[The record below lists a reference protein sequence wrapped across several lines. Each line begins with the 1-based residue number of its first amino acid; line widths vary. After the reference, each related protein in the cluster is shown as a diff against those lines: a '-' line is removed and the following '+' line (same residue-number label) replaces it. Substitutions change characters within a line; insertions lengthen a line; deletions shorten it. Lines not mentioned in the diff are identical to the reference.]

1 MAKLTVR
8 RVAEAIRL
16 YKGNV
21 SAVAQSFE
29 RSRTAVYNFVRRHP
43 ELAEALNDADDSQLS
58 AIAKCKDEYGG
69 IG

>member
-43 ELAEALNDADDSQLS
+43 ELAEALTDARE
-58 AIAKCKDEYGG
+58 AMKDNVESRAREATLDG
-69 IG
+69 